1 MKVISIDKLLHFLAS
16 YFIAS
21 VMIIFFR
28 WCGISVIHAII
39 FALACGVVKEI
50 IDISQRGFTL
60 DSLWD
65 LVSDIFGVGFAYI
78 II

>member
-21 VMIIFFR
+21 VVIIFSR
-28 WCGISVIHAII
+28 LCGISVIHAII

-50 IDISQRGFTL
+50 IDISQRGFTF

>member
-1 MKVISIDKLLHFLAS
+1 MISIDKLLHFLAS

-21 VMIIFFR
+21 VMIILLR

-50 IDISQRGFTL
+50 IDINKRGFTL

-65 LVSDIFGVGFAYI
+65 LVSDILGIGFAYI